1 MSRFRP
7 LLPFALCLL
16 PLTFTSC
23 GYHVAGTA
31 DTSSGLPTNIKT
43 IAIPAFGNVTVS
55 YKLTSYLPG
64 AITREFISR
73 TRYRVVNDPKD
84 ADAVLTG
91 TVLRVDS
98 VPLTI
103 DPKTGRAASIQ
114 AVVTMQLALRDRATN
129 AVLFERPRFE
139 ARQTYE
145 IAVDPNAYFD
155 ESLPAM
161 DRLSR
166 EVARSVVSAILENF

>member
-1 MSRFRP
+1 MRARP
-7 LLPFALCLL
+7 FAPFALWLL
-16 PLTFTSC
+16 SFVCASC
-23 GYHVAGTA
+23 GYHVATSG
-31 DTSSGLPTNIKT
+31 TSSALPVTIKT
-43 IAIPAFGNVTVS
+43 IAIPAWGNVTVR
-55 YKLTSYLPG
+55 YKLTSFLPQ

-73 TRYRVVNDPKD
+73 THYRVVNDPRD

-91 TVLRVDS
+91 S
-98 VPLTI
+98 VVRFDAIPLTI
-103 DPKTGRAASIQ
+103 DPKTGRAASLQ
-114 AVVTMQLALRDRATN
+114 AIVTMQLTLRDRVTN

-145 IAVDPNAYFD
+145 IAVDPKAYFD
-155 ESLPAM
+155 ESEVAM

>member
-1 MSRFRP
+1 MSPVRS
-7 LLPFALCLL
+7 LLSFASCLSS
-16 PLTFTSC
+16 FAFISC
-23 GYHVAGTA
+23 GYHVATTG
-31 DTSSGLPTNIKT
+31 TSSALPTTLKT
-43 IAIPAFGNVTVS
+43 IAIPAFNNVTVR
-55 YKLTSYLPG
+55 YKLTSFLPE

-91 TVLRVDS
+91 AVLRVDS
-98 VPLTI
+98 VPLTV

-114 AVVTMQLALRDRATN
+114 GIVTMRLTLRDRATG
-129 AVLFERPRFE
+129 AVLFENLNFQ

-155 ESLPAM
+155 ESDVAM